1 MKKLQQFCVIAT
13 LTLTLT
19 TSAFAGEMGCP
30 GGGVGSSCVLSS
42 QPAEIE
48 DGAGDTQTPSAPDGT
63 DDSFMEIALGML
75 LDVSS
80 LL

>member
-19 TSAFAGEMGCP
+19 ISAFAGEMGCP
-30 GGGVGSSCVLSS
+30 GVSSTCDVT
-42 QPAEIE
+42 PPPVETE
-48 DGAGDTQTPSAPDGT
+48 NTAGNSQTPSATDET
-63 DDSFMEIALGML
+63 DDSFMEIALGLL

>member
-19 TSAFAGEMGCP
+19 ISAFAGEMGCP
-30 GGGVGSSCVLSS
+30 GVTSTCELDPSGET
-42 QPAEIE
+42 Q
-48 DGAGDTQTPSAPDGT
+48 AGDILTPGAM
-63 DDSFMEIALGML
+63 DDSVVEIALGLL

>member
-1 MKKLQQFCVIAT
+1 MKRLQQFCVIAT

-19 TSAFAGEMGCP
+19 ISAFAGEMGCP
-30 GGGVGSSCVLSS
+30 GVTSTCELT
-42 QPAEIE
+42 PPETI
-48 DGAGDTQTPSAPDGT
+48 AGDVLTPGAT
-63 DDSFMEIALGML
+63 DDSVIEIALGLL

>member
-19 TSAFAGEMGCP
+19 ISAFAGEMGCP
-30 GGGVGSSCVLSS
+30 GVTATCELS
-42 QPAEIE
+42 PPPVVTENI
-48 DGAGDTQTPSAPDGT
+48 AGDMHTPSATDGT
-63 DDSFMEIALGML
+63 DDSFMEIALGLL

>member
-19 TSAFAGEMGCP
+19 ISAFAGEMGCP
-30 GGGVGSSCVLSS
+30 GVTASCELTPPSVETENTS
-42 QPAEIE
+42 
-48 DGAGDTQTPSAPDGT
+48 GDMHTPSAT
-63 DDSFMEIALGML
+63 NDSVLEIALGLL

-80 LL
+80 LI

>member
-1 MKKLQQFCVIAT
+1 MKKLQQFCAIAT

-19 TSAFAGEMGCP
+19 ISAFAGEMGCP
-30 GGGVGSSCVLSS
+30 GVTATCELTPPSVE
-42 QPAEIE
+42 AENI
-48 DGAGDTQTPSAPDGT
+48 AGDTQTPST
-63 DDSFMEIALGML
+63 MDDTGDSIMEIALGLL

>member
-19 TSAFAGEMGCP
+19 ISAFAGEMGCP
-30 GGGVGSSCVLSS
+30 GVTATCELSPPPAGS
-42 QPAEIE
+42 ENT
-48 DGAGDTQTPSAPDGT
+48 AGDTHTPSAT
-63 DDSFMEIALGML
+63 DDSVLEIALGLL

>member
-1 MKKLQQFCVIAT
+1 MKKLQQFCAIAT

-19 TSAFAGEMGCP
+19 ISAFAGEMGCP
-30 GGGVGSSCVLSS
+30 GVTATCELS
-42 QPAEIE
+42 PPPVEVENI
-48 DGAGDTQTPSAPDGT
+48 AGDMQTPSVT
-63 DDSFMEIALGML
+63 DETVMEIALGWL